1 MKKSDLKALI
11 NECIHEVL
19 AEESADKKTKA
30 IREAKRF
37 LAENELTEADL
48 LEGDFLKKIADIAR
62 QTFGVPRT
70 SDKKTF
76 DDAVAKLKAEGA
88 IDDANIKAISDTA
101 KSYAYIGQLE
111 FVPKLKK
118 WAFTGKSAAPAT
130 GMGGLQPGGA
140 GSAE

>member
-19 AEESADKKTKA
+19 AEETADKKIKA

-48 LEGDFLKKIADIAR
+48 LEGDFFKKIADIAR

-70 SDKKTF
+70 SDKKSF
-76 DDAVAKLKAEGA
+76 DDAIAKLKKEGA
-88 IDDANIKAISDTA
+88 INDKQAAYMDGVA
-101 KSYAYIGQLE
+101 KSYAYIGQIVFDE
-111 FVPKLKK
+111 KLKTF
-118 WAFTGKSAAPAT
+118 AFNGESAAPKT
-130 GMGGLQPGGA
+130 GLSVQPGGT
-140 GSAE
+140 GSNE